1 MSVVHYLQYVKR
13 LFAACKYS
21 IRFYSLVLWWNR
33 HDKNERKKE
42 QTEQLLPFL
51 DCVCV
56 RAYRS
61 MQAAALY
68 SSPPGLH
75 WEAGARK
82 SHLVR
87 LAWERTHTTGISSS
101 LSLALFLS
109 VSVSLTHTLTY
120 SHACTQYYP
129 HHKLM
134 SHYIVISVLFAPPCL
149 STICHT
155 LHMVMTHKLKSCCR
169 FQREG
174 FHACMHTNTHT
185 LHTRTHTVLCRFA
198 FCVYIVLI
206 EGFCLCFFLFC
217 FCVLLASH
225 SFPHVK
231 RRQTLNPSWYPLWI
245 LITML
250 FPAGGPQKEHVI

>member
-1 MSVVHYLQYVKR
+1 MWNVYLQHVNTV
-13 LFAACKYS
+13 FGFTAWCCGETDM
-21 IRFYSLVLWWNR
+21 INW
-33 HDKNERKKE
+33 KKE
-42 QTEQLLPFL
+42 SALWTAAAFSWL
-51 DCVCV
+51 CVCV

-61 MQAAALY
+61 LQAAALY
-68 SSPPGLH
+68 NSPPGLH

-101 LSLALFLS
+101 LSLFLS
-109 VSVSLTHTLTY
+109 VSVSRTH

-134 SHYIVISVLFAPPCL
+134 SHYIVISVVFAPPCL

-185 LHTRTHTVLCRFA
+185 LHAHTLLCRFA
-198 FCVYIVLI
+198 FCVYIVLT

-217 FCVLLASH
+217 FCVLLTSH
-225 SFPHVK
+225 SFPLVK

-250 FPAGGPQKEHVI
+250 FPAGGPQKDHVI

>member
-1 MSVVHYLQYVKR
+1 MWNVYLQHVNTV
-13 LFAACKYS
+13 FGFTAWCCGETDM
-21 IRFYSLVLWWNR
+21 INW
-33 HDKNERKKE
+33 KKE
-42 QTEQLLPFL
+42 SALWTAAAFSWL
-51 DCVCV
+51 CVCV

-61 MQAAALY
+61 LQAAALY
-68 SSPPGLH
+68 NFPPRAALRGWCQKVSPSQVSLGTY
-75 WEAGARK
+75 
-82 SHLVR
+82 SHYRHFFL
-87 LAWERTHTTGISSS
+87 S
-101 LSLALFLS
+101 LSLSFFLS
-109 VSVSLTHTLTY
+109 PSLSCTH

-134 SHYIVISVLFAPPCL
+134 SHYIVISVVFAPPCL

-185 LHTRTHTVLCRFA
+185 LHAHTLLCRFA

-217 FCVLLASH
+217 FCVLLTSH

-250 FPAGGPQKEHVI
+250 FPAGGPQKDHVI

>member
-21 IRFYSLVLWWNR
+21 IRFYSLVLRWNR
-33 HDKNERKKE
+33 HDKLKERKR
-42 QTEQLLPFL
+42 TLNSCCLFL
-51 DCVCV
+51 TVCVCACIPQFAGSSTV
-56 RAYRS
+56 QFPPR
-61 MQAAALY
+61 AALRGWCQKVSPSQVSLGTY
-68 SSPPGLH
+68 SHYRHFFL
-75 WEAGARK
+75 
-82 SHLVR
+82 
-87 LAWERTHTTGISSS
+87 S
-101 LSLALFLS
+101 LSLSFFLS
-109 VSVSLTHTLTY
+109 PSLSRTH

-134 SHYIVISVLFAPPCL
+134 SHYIVISVVFAPPCL

-185 LHTRTHTVLCRFA
+185 LHAHTLLCRFA
-198 FCVYIVLI
+198 FCVYIVLT

-217 FCVLLASH
+217 FCVLLTSH
-225 SFPHVK
+225 SFPLVK

-250 FPAGGPQKEHVI
+250 FPAGGPQKDHVI

>member
-1 MSVVHYLQYVKR
+1 M
-13 LFAACKYS
+13 
-21 IRFYSLVLWWNR
+21 
-33 HDKNERKKE
+33 
-42 QTEQLLPFL
+42 
-51 DCVCV
+51 CVCV
-56 RAYRS
+56 HTAVCRQQHCTIPPR
-61 MQAAALY
+61 AALRGWCQKVSPSQVSLGTY
-68 SSPPGLH
+68 SHYRHFFLSLSFFLSPSL
-75 WEAGARK
+75 
-82 SHLVR
+82 S
-87 LAWERTHTTGISSS
+87 RTH
-101 LSLALFLS
+101 
-109 VSVSLTHTLTY
+109 

-134 SHYIVISVLFAPPCL
+134 SHYIVISVVFAPPCL

-185 LHTRTHTVLCRFA
+185 LHAHTLLCRFA

-217 FCVLLASH
+217 FCVLLTSH

-231 RRQTLNPSWYPLWI
+231 RRQTLNPS
-245 LITML
+245 
-250 FPAGGPQKEHVI
+250 